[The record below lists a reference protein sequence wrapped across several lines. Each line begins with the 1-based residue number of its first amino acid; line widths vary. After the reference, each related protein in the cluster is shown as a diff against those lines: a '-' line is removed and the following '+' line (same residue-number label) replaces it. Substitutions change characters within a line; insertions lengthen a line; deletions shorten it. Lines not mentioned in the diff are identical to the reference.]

1 MSEMVYAHVL
11 VIIIVVGGM
20 TLQSCRVADST
31 GQVAVSHKNIFWV

>member
-20 TLQSCRVADST
+20 NLQSCRVADST